1 MSPKTRTLAVSLAA
15 VSFALVLMELL
26 ITRLFGVILFA
37 QFAHL
42 ALALALMGIGVGAV
56 LQHLRPSLV
65 PDQGLEQRVAVLSL
79 IQAGLSL
86 LAVLAALNFPIV
98 SQFEAPPESYQER
111 SGIVDNLVD
120 PWWFAALLPV
130 LAAPFTAAG
139 LILAGVFQRRRR
151 DIGTLYAFDLAGGA
165 LAAVLFL
172 PLLGAMAGPDLV
184 FLVILALAIAAA
196 LLSSGRTRMAS
207 GALGL
212 VVLLLTGIS
221 FAGEVLQVRFAAGYS
236 EDSITSSVWTPV
248 ARVSIAELERGHYI
262 TLDNSSASRIP
273 RNEKDVRI
281 LDSHLNRSLVYR
293 MHEPGARVA
302 IMAASAG
309 PEVAVALSHGHSQID
324 AIDIAGGIHEL
335 ILETYPNE
343 THNPYLSPDVN
354 FMALDGRAGIASAT
368 EPYDIIQ
375 MVHANLWSSAGL
387 LSNAWS
393 PALLET
399 REAFGT
405 YLDHLSPDGT
415 LSFGRGS
422 KTERIAVS
430 AAAALRERG
439 VKRPHKHMALVEGRA
454 TVLLVKPRPWTQVER
469 DKLIIEMREA
479 DPKARLVRDPTQA
492 PPGPLK
498 GRILTDDRPYLDD
511 ATLLRNSLK
520 DLFST
525 QTSGGEEA
533 PLTAL
538 YQSIAVQV
546 AFVLLAGLAF
556 VLIPLLRRGPSELNG
571 VQGIGWGL
579 AYACTLGYGYLSV
592 ETVLLHELALFV
604 GHPTYAVTAVI
615 LAMLASSGVGS
626 YLAGKVPEDTLLKA
640 LRIALGTGLI
650 FGVIQGWIIPPLLED
665 LAMTWSLTARFCIT
679 VLVLLPLGFVLGMPF
694 PLGLRLLRPE
704 AGGIVPWAWALNGW
718 MSVAASL
725 ITVILA
731 RMYGYHLAL
740 GVALGVYALGLLLAG
755 RLPHIRKPA
764 AA

>member
-1 MSPKTRTLAVSLAA
+1 
-15 VSFALVLMELL
+15 
-26 ITRLFGVILFA
+26 
-37 QFAHL
+37 
-42 ALALALMGIGVGAV
+42 
-56 LQHLRPSLV
+56 
-65 PDQGLEQRVAVLSL
+65 
-79 IQAGLSL
+79 
-86 LAVLAALNFPIV
+86 
-98 SQFEAPPESYQER
+98 
-111 SGIVDNLVD
+111 
-120 PWWFAALLPV
+120 
-130 LAAPFTAAG
+130 
-139 LILAGVFQRRRR
+139 
-151 DIGTLYAFDLAGGA
+151 
-165 LAAVLFL
+165 
-172 PLLGAMAGPDLV
+172 
-184 FLVILALAIAAA
+184 
-196 LLSSGRTRMAS
+196 
-207 GALGL
+207 
-212 VVLLLTGIS
+212 
-221 FAGEVLQVRFAAGYS
+221 
-236 EDSITSSVWTPV
+236 V

-273 RNEKDVRI
+273 RNADDVRI
-281 LDSHLNRSLVYR
+281 LDGHINRSLVYR
-293 MHEPGARVA
+293 LHEPGARVA

-335 ILETYPNE
+335 VVDTYPNE
-343 THNPYLSPDVN
+343 THNPYLSPEVT
-354 FMALDGRAGIASAT
+354 FKALDGRAGIASAT

-430 AAAALRERG
+430 AAAALRDRG
-439 VKRPHKHMALVEGRA
+439 VKRPHQHMALIKGRA
-454 TVLLVKPRPWTQVER
+454 TVLLVKPRPWTQEER
-469 DKLIIEMREA
+469 DKLVIVMREA
-479 DPKARLVRDPTQA
+479 DPKAKLVRDPTLK
-492 PPGPLK
+492 PPGPLE

-511 ATLLRNSLK
+511 ATLLRESLTE
-520 DLFST
+520 LFST
-525 QTSGGEEA
+525 ETSGGEEA
-533 PLTAL
+533 PLSAL
-538 YQSIAVQV
+538 YRSIAVQV
-546 AFVLLAGLAF
+546 AFVLLAGLLF
-556 VLIPLLRRGPSELNG
+556 VFIPLLRRGPSELNG
-571 VQGIGWGL
+571 VKGIGWGL

-626 YLAGKVPEDTLLKA
+626 YLAGKVPEDKLLKA
-640 LRIALGTGLI
+640 LRIALGAGLF
-650 FGVIQGWIIPPLLED
+650 FGAIQGWIIPPLLED

-679 VLVLLPLGFVLGMPF
+679 VIVLLPLGFVLGMPF